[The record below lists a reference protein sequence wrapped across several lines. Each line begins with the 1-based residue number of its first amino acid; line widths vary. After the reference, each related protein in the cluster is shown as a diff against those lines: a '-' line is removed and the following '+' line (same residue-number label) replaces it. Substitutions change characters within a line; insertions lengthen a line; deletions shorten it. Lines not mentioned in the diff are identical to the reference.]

1 MNLLI
6 TGTDTDA
13 GKTVLTAALAAYWQK
28 YCSDRP
34 ISILKIVQSG
44 IGDGELYSQ
53 LFGVDI
59 NVVAPLRF
67 QAPIAPPLAA
77 LQEGKRVDL
86 EYLWQHYEQLRTQAA
101 IVLVEGVGG
110 LGTPITYETT
120 VADLAWD
127 WHLPAVLVVPVKLG
141 AVGQAVANVALAKQ
155 SRIHL
160 KGIVLNCVQPVSETE
175 IDNWTPVD
183 LIQKLTGVPVLGT
196 LPYLPNPKD
205 LEALAQVAAQLEL
218 ERIFPNLLLARQP
231 I

>member
-13 GKTVLTAALAAYWQK
+13 GKTVLTAALAAYWRK
-28 YCSDRP
+28 YCGDRR

-59 NVVAPLRF
+59 DVVAPLRF
-67 QAPIAPPLAA
+67 KAPIAPPLAA
-77 LQEGKRVDL
+77 SQEGKRVDL
-86 EYLWQHYEQLRTQAA
+86 EVVWQHYEQLRTQSDM
-101 IVLVEGVGG
+101 VLIEGVGG
-110 LGTPITYETT
+110 LGTPITYEAT

-155 SRIHL
+155 NRIHL
-160 KGIVLNCVQPVSETE
+160 KGIVLNCVQPVTETE

-183 LIQKLTGVPVLGT
+183 LIQKLTGVPVLGIV
-196 LPYLPNPKD
+196 PYLTNPKD
-205 LEALAQVAAQLEL
+205 LEELAQVASCLEL